1 MQGQAVRDQLC
12 HTTQGASGR
21 WGDRGWRGQGRARG
35 LPDPLAPIS
44 ALPSL
49 TPMRHLSPPLS
60 TPLAPY
66 QPFPP
71 YPPCPHLS
79 PPLPAPLAPHRS
91 QTNAQN
97 AANIAKVQQ
106 VAVAGIV
113 LAVLLALV
121 ALIVGTVYVS
131 KTKAIDSKYS
141 RIITDWIPGRHD
153 TGMGGVGG
161 PARGGFVNQGF

>member
-1 MQGQAVRDQLC
+1 MEEE
-12 HTTQGASGR
+12 GR
-21 WGDRGWRGQGRARG
+21 QGRAGRAG
-35 LPDPLAPIS
+35 TGGARSADKTRLPSWRCSRPPLLPLPCPIS

-49 TPMRHLSPPLS
+49 PPRP
-60 TPLAPY
+60 T
-66 QPFPP
+66 
-71 YPPCPHLS
+71 
-79 PPLPAPLAPHRS
+79 PHRS